1 MTKTLDNFNPGLSS
15 LPNGTFDYL
24 ASLEWIRTQ
33 ENLCLVGPAGTGKS
47 HLLVALGRAAVTI
60 GDEVRYYTAA
70 DPVEGFYRGLAD
82 NTVAKQIDNL
92 LKADLVICDELGF
105 APLDLQGTQLLFRF
119 VVTAYERNSLGVA
132 SHRPFEA

>member
-1 MTKTLDNFNPGLSS
+1 MDPNPRES
-15 LPNGTFDYL
+15 LPGRPRRHRQK
-24 ASLEWIRTQ
+24 S
-33 ENLCLVGPAGTGKS
+33 PTGGVRPRRC
-47 HLLVALGRAAVTI
+47 HI